1 MDTSQVRTY
10 SDDSFDV
17 RFSGVLDDGFQAGNL
32 VLNLQYLFE
41 LLAVL
46 DHNDVGLTVEGA
58 VQASL
63 GRVGRVNAGSKASAC
78 SEIIKIQV
86 AIVSSSHHPLTQ
98 HEWRPNRQ

>member
-1 MDTSQVRTY
+1 
-10 SDDSFDV
+10 V

-63 GRVGRVNAGSKASAC
+63 GRVGRVNPRSKASAC
-78 SEIIKIQV
+78 SGRIEIQV
-86 AIVSSSHHPLTQ
+86 AIIPSSSYPA
-98 HEWRPNRQ
+98 